1 MRIQYIAI
9 LAAAAGVLPSALALA
24 DAPMSS
30 DSASSGSQMTLKD
43 YGAKVKA
50 NCKSDVD
57 KFCSDITPGEGRIAA
72 CLDSKQ
78 DQLTPDCHTA
88 WISTKAEI
96 SKRIDKA
103 DVAFRRDCGGDVQKF
118 CSNVPSGKGR
128 LLSCLGQHEGDLSN
142 SCQSFQSKLE
152 QKLSQF
158 IG

>member
-1 MRIQYIAI
+1 MRIYAIA
-9 LAAAAGVLPSALALA
+9 LLTALSGALAHA
-24 DAPMSS
+24 EPA
-30 DSASSGSQMTLKD
+30 MTLEQ
-43 YGAKVKA
+43 YGEKVKV
-50 NCKSDVD
+50 NCKTDVQNL
-57 KFCSDITPGEGRIAA
+57 CSDITPGQGRIAA

-103 DVAFRRDCGGDVQKF
+103 DVAFRRDCGADVQKF
-118 CSNVPSGKGR
+118 CSTVPSGQGR
-128 LLSCLGQHEGDLSN
+128 LLSCLGQHEDGLSN
-142 SCQSFQSKLE
+142 SCQNFQSKLE